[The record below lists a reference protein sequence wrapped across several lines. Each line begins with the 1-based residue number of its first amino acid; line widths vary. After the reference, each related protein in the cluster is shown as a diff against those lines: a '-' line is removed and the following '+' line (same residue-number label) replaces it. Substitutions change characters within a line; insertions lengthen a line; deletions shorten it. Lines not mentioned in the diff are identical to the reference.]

1 MLSSF
6 SPAFLFASLIW
17 GSVGFGYFIYGKKQ
31 SSWVP
36 MTGGVIMILLSYFA
50 PSAMSMSLL
59 SLLIIGCTWY
69 LLKSG
74 Y

>member
-1 MLSSF
+1 
-6 SPAFLFASLIW
+6 
-17 GSVGFGYFIYGKKQ
+17 
-31 SSWVP
+31 

-50 PSAMSMSLL
+50 PSALSMSLL